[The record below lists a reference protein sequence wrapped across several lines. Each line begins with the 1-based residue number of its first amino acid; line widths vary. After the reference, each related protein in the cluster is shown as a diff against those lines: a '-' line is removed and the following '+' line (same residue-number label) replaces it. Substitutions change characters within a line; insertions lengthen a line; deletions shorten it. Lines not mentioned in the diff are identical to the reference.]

1 MDHTPR
7 LSSARRPGFTL
18 VELLVVI
25 AIIGVL
31 IGLLLPAVQKVR
43 EAAARTQCLN
53 NLKQIGLAFHMHH
66 DQHTFFPGGGWD
78 WTYPPNYINGQ
89 PAVGAQQYAGWGFQ
103 ILPYVEGAN
112 AWRGGG
118 ATNDLDRALVAVGA
132 VNKVF
137 FCPSRRGPMTLTF
150 SDEEYLNGLT
160 VTHALC
166 DYAASNWEESG
177 VLRNRFPTRLADI
190 TDGTSNT
197 LLAGDKRLNRGRL
210 GQRQRDD
217 DTGYSTG
224 WDEDTVRKTDEPPL
238 PDYSAP
244 LGDGDFRFGSS
255 HTGIFNVV
263 LADGSVRSLPY
274 SINPITFANLGN
286 KADGQVIDLDSH

>member
-1 MDHTPR
+1 MDCTPR
-7 LSSARRPGFTL
+7 LPPARRPGFTL

-43 EAAARTQCLN
+43 EAANRVQCQN
-53 NLKQIGLAFHMHH
+53 NLKQIGLAFHNHH
-66 DQHTFFPGGGWD
+66 DQYGFFPAGGWD

-89 PAVGAQQYAGWGFQ
+89 PAIGAQQYAGWGFQ
-103 ILPYVEGAN
+103 VLPFVEGDN

-118 ATNDLDRALVAVGA
+118 ATDDLGRALVAIGA
-132 VNKVF
+132 SNKVF

-150 SDEEYLNGLT
+150 SDDEYLPGVT
-160 VTHALC
+160 VTCALC

-177 VLRNRFPTRLADI
+177 VLRNRFPNRMADI

-197 LLAGDKRLNRGRL
+197 LLAGDKRLNRGLL
-210 GQRQRDD
+210 GQRQKDD

-224 WDEDTVRKTDEPPL
+224 WDEDTVRQTDLPPL

-244 LGDGDFRFGSS
+244 EGDGDFRFGSS
-255 HTGIFNVV
+255 HTAIFNAV
-263 LADGSVRSLPY
+263 LADGSVRSLTY
-274 SINPITFANLGN
+274 SINPVTFANLGN
-286 KADGQVIDLDSH
+286 KADGQVIDLDSY

>member
-1 MDHTPR
+1 MHYTPR
-7 LSSARRPGFTL
+7 PAPRRGFTL

-43 EAAARTQCLN
+43 DAAARTECKN
-53 NLKQIGLAFHMHH
+53 NLKQIGLAFHLHH
-66 DQHTFFPGGGWD
+66 DQFHFFPGGGWD
-78 WTYPPNYINGQ
+78 WTFPPSYVNGQ
-89 PAVGAQQYAGWGFQ
+89 PAVGAQQTAGWGFQ
-103 ILPYVEGAN
+103 VLPFVEGDN

-118 ATNDLDRALVAVGA
+118 AGTDLDRALVAVGA
-132 VNKVF
+132 AHKVF
-137 FCPSRRGPMTLTF
+137 FCPARRGPSTLTF
-150 SDEEYLNGLT
+150 GDEEYLNGLT
-160 VTHALC
+160 ITFALC

-177 VLRNRFPTRLADI
+177 VLRNRFPNRMADL

-210 GQRQRDD
+210 GTRQKDD

-224 WDEDTVRKTDEPPL
+224 WDEDTVRKTDLPPL

-244 LGDGDFRFGSS
+244 EGDGEFRFGSS
-255 HTGIFNVV
+255 HTGVFNAV

-274 SINPITFANLGN
+274 SVNPATFANLGN
-286 KADGQVIDLDSH
+286 KADGQVLDLDSY